1 VTAPLLGRRFADAMV
16 YAWKVHRDQR
26 RKGTAVPYV
35 AHLLGVASL
44 VLGDGGDEDEAIG
57 ALLHDAAED
66 QGGRGRLA
74 DIEGRFG
81 VRVALIVEGCS
92 DSLEEPKPPWRG
104 RKDYFLRVLL
114 EAPPEVVRV
123 ALADKLYNC
132 RSIVADVGAGGAMA
146 WGRFKAGPREQLWY
160 YTQLLAV
167 FRRTS
172 PSLMVGQLA
181 DEIEALAALVE
192 RDSPGPV

>member
-1 VTAPLLGRRFADAMV
+1 MTEPPLGRRFADAMV
-16 YAWKVHRDQR
+16 YAWDVHQGQW
-26 RKGTAVPYV
+26 RKGTSVPYV

-66 QGGRGRLA
+66 HGGRGRLA
-74 DIEGRFG
+74 DIERRFG
-81 VRVALIVEGCS
+81 ARVALIVEACS
-92 DSLEEPKPPWRG
+92 DSLDEPKPPWRG
-104 RKDYFLRVLL
+104 RKEGFLRVLL

-132 RSIVADVGAGGAMA
+132 RSMVADVGAGGATV

-160 YTQLLAV
+160 YTRLLAV
-167 FRRTS
+167 FRQRST
-172 PSLMVGQLA
+172 SLMVGQLA
-181 DEIEALAALVE
+181 FEIEALAALVE
-192 RDSPGPV
+192 RDAPAP